1 MKRTAN
7 REDHQTWLKLR
18 NSSLVLGFEL
28 LAKVL
33 GIFILLGVSAYLGQL
48 MLTKTNEH
56 DWWLFGLALY
66 GSLQL
71 TLVIVKSIKRDVGN
85 EVEE

>member
-1 MKRTAN
+1 MRRIAN
-7 REDHQTWLKLR
+7 FEDNQTCLKLR
-18 NSSLVLGFEL
+18 NSSLVLGIAL

-33 GIFILLGVSAYLGQL
+33 GIFTLLGVSAYLGLL
-48 MLTKTNEH
+48 MLTKTNER

-71 TLVIVKSIKRDVGN
+71 TLLLVKSISRN
-85 EVEE
+85 ARIEVED